1 MKEQDPIRKFVQ
13 DQLSVWPLAAA
24 NFRALKQVQTRSLE
38 IGGLTVQLQH
48 NPGRIISSAAKL
60 DAASIRARRC
70 FLCTDARPPEQR
82 GIRFEGRKGREY
94 DILVNPYPIF
104 PYHLVIARDAHV
116 DQSIRNCL
124 VDMADL
130 AHHHTDFT
138 FFYNGP
144 HAGASAPDHMHFQGC
159 PRGRMPLERS
169 VEAQLDALPAGAP
182 GKTDF
187 PADPSG
193 KGICPS
199 GASCDL
205 RYLTAVKDAELY
217 HYEKFTRGVFVLR
230 ARTSKSLAKLFYRLL
245 DCVPTPEGE
254 TEPLINLL
262 MWYKPLAGGR
272 RPAGNTHGLAAFEY
286 RAIVIL
292 RRSHRSHHYF
302 SDGPDHLTMSPGCAD
317 MAGMFIVP
325 DAGDF
330 AKLGGLLLAEML
342 SEVSVPPETEQ
353 EVLWRLTRTQPTVE
367 VGILSGKEIVF
378 EIISDGA
385 GPQTVRYREGKI
397 DYNGALYD
405 ELFFEAATPSTLF
418 AEPTFI
424 LHDVVIGIDFHWE
437 RRQCQQF
444 AGSLK
449 FIVEKNRVV
458 AVGLVGVEDY
468 LLSVIS
474 SEMKST
480 AGLEFLKAHAV
491 ISRSWVMAQMQR
503 RRKPRV
509 AAAVDF
515 TALNSVPALLTRLA
529 SVDLASANPVAPA
542 GSAAPMPSGGCD
554 GDCNR
559 RETVLCK
566 WFDHEDH
573 RRFDVC
579 ADDHC
584 QRYQG
589 LSVAVG
595 DTVRQAVDQTWG
607 QVLTYDGELCDAR
620 FSKCCGGLSERFDT
634 CWEDRNLPYLAA
646 LPDTPDHCPL
656 PVGDRSGDISEEAGQ
671 PFCDTQD
678 PEILATVLNDY
689 DLETKD
695 FYRWHVEYGRE
706 ELSAL
711 IARRSGHDIGLLQAL
726 DPLEIGPSGRIRTL
740 RIVGEKE
747 TLIIGKELMIR
758 KILSESHLKSSA
770 FSVTF
775 EGDRVLL
782 DGRGWGH
789 GVGLCQIGA
798 AVMARRGYDFRQIL
812 AHYYPGAQL
821 TVPEGSPS
829 RPDSAPHPSET
840 DTAHA

>member
-1 MKEQDPIRKFVQ
+1 MKEQDVIRKFVQ

-24 NFRALKQVQTRSLE
+24 NFRALKQVRTRSLD
-38 IGGLTVQLQH
+38 IGGLSVRLQH
-48 NPGRIISSAAKL
+48 NPARIRSTAAKT
-60 DAASIRARRC
+60 DPGSVRARPC
-70 FLCTDARPPEQR
+70 FLCADARPAEQVSLK
-82 GIRFEGRKGREY
+82 FEGRKGRKY

-104 PYHLVIARDAHV
+104 PYHLVIARDVHT
-116 DQSIRNCL
+116 DQSIWNCL

-138 FFYNGP
+138 VFYNGP
-144 HAGASAPDHMHFQGC
+144 RCGASAPDHMHFQAC
-159 PRGRMPLERS
+159 PRGLMPLEC
-169 VEAQLDALPAGAP
+169 AADALLDARPSAAGP
-182 GKTDF
+182 D
-187 PADPSG
+187 SG
-193 KGICPS
+193 PDS
-199 GASCDL
+199 GTGETL
-205 RYLTAVKDAELY
+205 RYLTSVKDAELY
-217 HYEKFTRGVFVLR
+217 HCRKFTRGVFVLR

-245 DCVPTPEGE
+245 DCVPTPEGG
-254 TEPLINLL
+254 TEPMFNLL
-262 MWYKPLAGGR
+262 MWYKPLSGGR

-286 RAIVIL
+286 RAVVIL
-292 RRSHRSHHYF
+292 RGAHRPHHYF
-302 SDGPDHLTMSPGCAD
+302 SSGPDHLAISPGCAD

-325 DAGDF
+325 DAEDH
-330 AKLGGLLLAEML
+330 ARLDSRLLGEVL
-342 SEVSVPPETEQ
+342 SEVSVSPETE
-353 EVLWRLTRTQPTVE
+353 EKVLRRLTRTQPTLE

-397 DYNGALYD
+397 DYNGTLYD

-418 AEPTFI
+418 AGPTFI
-424 LHDVVIGIDFHWE
+424 LHDVVIGVDFHWE
-437 RRQCQQF
+437 RRQQQQF

-458 AVGLVGVEDY
+458 AVGVVGVEDY

-491 ISRSWVMAQMQR
+491 ISRSWVMARMR
-503 RRKPRV
+503 RRDKP
-509 AAAVDF
+509 AASACIDLA
-515 TALNSVPALLTRLA
+515 ALDNVPALVTRLV
-529 SVDLASANPVAPA
+529 SVDRPDAFGSGDLSGKDAAPA
-542 GSAAPMPSGGCD
+542 PS
-554 GDCNR
+554 
-559 RETVLCK
+559 ETVICR

-595 DTVRQAVDQTWG
+595 DTVRQAVDETWG
-607 QVLTYDGELCDAR
+607 QVLTYGGELCDAR
-620 FSKCCGGLSERFDT
+620 FSKCCGGMSERFST
-634 CWEDRNLPYLAA
+634 CWEDRDLPYLAA
-646 LPDTPDHCPL
+646 LPDTPDHRPCADVPA
-656 PVGDRSGDISEEAGQ
+656 GEGRSADASGETCT

-678 PEILATVLNDY
+678 AVILASVLNDY

-695 FYRWHVEYGRE
+695 FYRWRVEYGRA

-726 DPLEIGPSGRIRTL
+726 EPVETGPSGRIKTL

-747 TLIIGKELMIR
+747 TLVVGKELMIR

-770 FSVTF
+770 FTATF
-775 EGDRVLL
+775 DGDRVIL

-789 GVGLCQIGA
+789 GAGLCQIGA
-798 AVMARRGYDFRQIL
+798 AVMARRGHDFREIL
-812 AHYYPGAQL
+812 SHYYPGAEL
-821 TVPEGSPS
+821 TC
-829 RPDSAPHPSET
+829 SAPPPATDSET
-840 DTAHA
+840 DSGHE